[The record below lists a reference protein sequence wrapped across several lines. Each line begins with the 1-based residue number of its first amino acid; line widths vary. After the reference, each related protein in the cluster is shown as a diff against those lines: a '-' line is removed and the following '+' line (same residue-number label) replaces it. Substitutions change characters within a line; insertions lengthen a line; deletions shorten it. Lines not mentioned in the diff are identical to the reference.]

1 MNGDMRIKTPA
12 LTLVLILAAF
22 SLTAQDYKLGFSPGG
37 SSLKVVL
44 DAIASAKSSLL
55 VACYEFTSRE
65 IAAALED
72 AARHGVEVRIV
83 ADFKA
88 SADRYSQIPILSRS
102 GIPIRLDRRY
112 EIMHDKFMVID
123 GDAIETGSF
132 NYSEGAVRHNAENA
146 LWEWKVADKAALY
159 AAEWRR
165 LWDES
170 E

>member
-1 MNGDMRIKTPA
+1 GGKMMYKDTRLKAPA
-12 LTLVLILAAF
+12 LTLVLLLAA
-22 SLTAQDYKLGFSPGG
+22 SPLAAQDYELGFSPGG

-55 VACYEFTSRE
+55 VACYEFTSR
-65 IAAALED
+65 D
-72 AARHGVEVRIV
+72 IV
-83 ADFKA
+83 AAFKA
-88 SADRYSQIPILSRS
+88 SEDRYSQIPILRRS

-132 NYSEGAVRHNAENA
+132 NYSDGAVRHNAENA